1 LDGLDGGEV
10 SKKKLRPRSRKPG
23 AYTDYEDASREL
35 RAHGPRAR
43 WALDELERLAKGET
57 EYGKLPPALT
67 ILCLKEILAYEGLPK
82 ALQFKAAEG
91 VSGDTTITIQVA
103 NWAAASPM
111 PRALPEPETIIEA
124 SAPRTNGT
132 PPAPTMSNRE
142 RLRRQVAAQ
151 RETVIVEAPVS
162 PSEPAHVVGRVQQGR
177 PYEMSED
184 EKQRAMEI
192 LGGVRNEN
200 QVSLHGL
207 QTDYRRTR

>member
-67 ILCLKEILAYEGLPK
+67 ILCIKEILAYEGLPK

-91 VSGDTTITIQVA
+91 VTGDTTITIQVA
-103 NWAAASPM
+103 NWAAASPV
-111 PRALPEPETIIEA
+111 PRSLPEPETIIEA
-124 SAPRTNGT
+124 SAPHNNNT
-132 PPAPTMSNRE
+132 PPAPTLSDRE

-151 RETVIVEAPVS
+151 RETVVIEKGPG
-162 PSEPAHVVGRVQQGR
+162 PSEPAHVIGRVSQGR
-177 PYEMSED
+177 PYEMSEP
-184 EKQRAMEI
+184 EKQLIMQQ
-192 LGGVRNEN
+192 LLKGP
-200 QVSLHGL
+200 Q
-207 QTDYRRTR
+207 